1 MTEGGEGDALRP
13 RRRLPVLVELD
24 VLKAKLEQL
33 KAKGE
38 DIDRTDQGYLLMD
51 GPVDMVTYGTH
62 IWPVADEFRF
72 FLGCTLLDDHLRAST
87 QAMILQNALRPGD
100 RVKVTAGS
108 LSGLCGTIA
117 ELSEKTADVYI
128 ESLGIRQIVLL
139 TEIRTYFR
147 EGDLVRVR
155 GGAWE
160 NVMGWVTEVCD
171 FRAIVHRN
179 DKHEEVCR

>member
-1 MTEGGEGDALRP
+1 M
-13 RRRLPVLVELD
+13 
-24 VLKAKLEQL
+24 LKAKLEQL

-38 DIDRTDQGYLLMD
+38 AIDRTDQGYLLMD
-51 GPVDMVTYGTH
+51 GPVHMVTHGVH

-87 QAMILQNALRPGD
+87 QAMILKNALRMGG

-108 LSGLCGTIA
+108 LLGLCGATP
-117 ELSEKTADVYI
+117 ELFEKTVDVFYI
-128 ESLGIRQIVLL
+128 ESLDRRQTVLL
-139 TEIRTYFR
+139 TDIRSYFR
-147 EGDLVRVR
+147 EGDMVRVR

-160 NVMGWVTEVCD
+160 NVVGRVTEVRD
-171 FRAIVHRN
+171 FWATVHRN